1 MTPRAWYALGA
12 LGAAAVLAAWPFGC
26 ASGDE
31 STSPTTTD
39 STHVGGGGHG
49 GHGGAGH
56 GGGGHG
62 AAGGGGEG
70 GGLSLG
76 QACDQACP
84 ASVACGQAG
93 AGGGTDSWPPN
104 LQDCLTGCQLELAH
118 CSPHELLKVIDCL
131 TPAIDP
137 HCDLAA
143 FTACLGEVAACLST
157 GSGGAGGA

>member
-1 MTPRAWYALGA
+1 MTRRAWYALGA
-12 LGAAAVLAAWPFGC
+12 LGAVAVLAALPFGC

-39 STHVGGGGHG
+39 ATHAGGGGHG
-49 GHGGAGH
+49 GSAGH

-70 GGLSLG
+70 GAFSVAE
-76 QACDQACP
+76 ACDQACP
-84 ASVACGQAG
+84 ASVACGQGG
-93 AGGGTDSWPPN
+93 AGGGSDSWPPN
-104 LQDCLTGCQLELAH
+104 LQDCLTGCQLQLAH
-118 CSPHELLKVIDCL
+118 CSSVQLAKAIDCL

-143 FTACLGEVAACLST
+143 FTACLGDDAACLST
-157 GSGGAGGA
+157 GSGGAGA